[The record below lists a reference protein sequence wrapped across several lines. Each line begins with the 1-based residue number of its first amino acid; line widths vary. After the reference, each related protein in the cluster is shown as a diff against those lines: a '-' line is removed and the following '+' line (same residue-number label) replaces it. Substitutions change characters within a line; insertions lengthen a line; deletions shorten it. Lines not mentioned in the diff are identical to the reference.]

1 MYGVC
6 EETRVFSSMS
16 NRRAEDRVP
25 IRRYHPGLGPPPPA
39 PRPGAGVIGCR
50 GSAMPGVS
58 GVAHPWGQACMSPQ
72 PVRVSLGPY
81 VLVRQLTDGRL
92 GERWLALHERSQTS
106 HTLHRFAPCHDKA
119 EQRRL
124 LEAFETLSAF
134 RHGHVLPIGEF
145 SFAGDG
151 RGWLVTPYS
160 GNQEGLVTLA
170 DVLEAKG
177 GQLGPYEAE
186 RAVAHLLEAFGA
198 AHAVGLHHGPLSI
211 DEVLV
216 DRHGRVMIEL
226 FGLARR
232 LQGLDRGNTELIRDE
247 IGSVAQLAYRLLTGL
262 GADEPRIA
270 AGRLNRRL
278 TRAWDEWLEAGL
290 DPSGGFESATAALGA
305 LPSART
311 DGEPREVTVRTVIG
325 RLRSSLLSR

>member
-1 MYGVC
+1 
-6 EETRVFSSMS
+6 
-16 NRRAEDRVP
+16 
-25 IRRYHPGLGPPPPA
+25 
-39 PRPGAGVIGCR
+39 
-50 GSAMPGVS
+50 
-58 GVAHPWGQACMSPQ
+58 MSPQ

-92 GERWLALHERSQTS
+92 GERWLSLHERNQTS
-106 HTLHRFAPCHDKA
+106 HTLHRFPPSHDKA

-134 RHGHVLPIGEF
+134 RHAHVLPIGEF

-151 RGWLVTPYS
+151 RGWLVTPYT

-186 RAVAHLLEAFGA
+186 RAAAHLLEAFEA

-216 DRHGRVMIEL
+216 DRHGRVMVEL

-232 LQGLDRGNTELIRDE
+232 LEGLERGNAELIRDE
-247 IGSVAQLAYRLLTGL
+247 IGSVAQLAYRLVTGL
-262 GADEPRIA
+262 SADEPRIA

-278 TRAWDEWLEAGL
+278 PRAWDEWLEAGL
-290 DPSGGFESATAALGA
+290 DPSGGFESASSALAA

-325 RLRSSLLSR
+325 RLRSSLLPR